1 MTIPPSDRHG
11 VWVND
16 GSGTPKLIHAAWVN
30 DNTANPKAAKEIW
43 INNAQTLTRVWPP
56 RAYVV
61 ELVPIGTRHGKTVHL
76 FTAVDTTTLSIAQTN
91 ADPQWNDGNW
101 NALWG
106 GMRYGEG
113 PEGSVTYAFRRWDK
127 YDAVGNYDFST
138 ANAVRRTTA
147 NGATAGFGHGG
158 LYKNLLQT
166 SPYDPNDK
174 RTHSPFVVIEPN
186 SQILCIRTNFAK
198 SFSQGGDE
206 EGSSPVAT
214 IGLYTGNDTY
224 FGSTST
230 ATHSWT
236 STVTNDI
243 PVTGGEDGA
252 QPAAPAPQS
261 GIFATTN
268 TSNTFFTN
276 FGMVYGKGSGC
287 RFGISTHSS
296 FGSNTLNLGS
306 WMSNKNYG
314 SFPTSTIYG
323 FGNDSNKLT
332 AFNNSANVVPF
343 TLPAPT
349 VSGHVGWK
357 YIQFD
362 FDDSAASEGYVYQN
376 YNIPTSNY
384 SPSDWG
390 AVGVNTSLG
399 STLFLVIPP

>member
-11 VWVND
+11 LWVND

-147 NGATAGFGHGG
+147 NGATVGFGHGG

-174 RTHSPFVVIEPN
+174 RTHSPFVVIEPG
-186 SQILCIRTNFAK
+186 SKILCIRTNFAK
-198 SFSQGGDE
+198 SFSQEGGED
-206 EGSSPVAT
+206 GSSPVAT

-252 QPAAPAPQS
+252 QPASPAAAS

-268 TSNTFFTN
+268 TQNTFFTN
-276 FGMVYGKGSGC
+276 FGMVYGKGTGC

-296 FGSNTLNLGS
+296 FGPNTLNLGS

-314 SFPTSTIYG
+314 SSPTSTIYG
-323 FGNDSNKLT
+323 FGNNSDKLT
-332 AFNNSANVVPF
+332 ASNNSFNVEPF

-362 FDDSAASEGYVYQN
+362 FDDQSASEGYVYQN
-376 YNIPTSNY
+376 YNIPTSTY

-390 AVGVNTSLG
+390 AVDVNTSLG

>member
-1 MTIPPSDRHG
+1 
-11 VWVND
+11 
-16 GSGTPKLIHAAWVN
+16 
-30 DNTANPKAAKEIW
+30 
-43 INNAQTLTRVWPP
+43 
-56 RAYVV
+56 V
-61 ELVPIGTRHGKTVHL
+61 ELVPIGTRHGRTDHS

-91 ADPQWNDGNW
+91 ADPQWNNGNW

-106 GMRYGEG
+106 GMRYGNAAAG
-113 PEGSVTYAFRRWDK
+113 TEGSVTYAFRRWDK

-147 NGATAGFGHGG
+147 NGTTVGFGHGG

-174 RTHSPFVVIEPN
+174 RTHSPFVVIEPG
-186 SQILCIRTNFAK
+186 SKILCIRTNFAK
-198 SFSQGGDE
+198 SFSQGGSED
-206 EGSSPVAT
+206 GSSPVAT

-230 ATHSWT
+230 ATHSWA

-252 QPAAPAPQS
+252 QPAASAPQS
-261 GIFATTN
+261 GIFANATQN
-268 TSNTFFTN
+268 NSFSTN
-276 FGMVYGKGSGC
+276 FGMVYGKGTGC
-287 RFGISTHSS
+287 KFGISTHSS
-296 FGSNTLNLGS
+296 FGPNTLNLGS

-314 SFPTSTIYG
+314 SSPTSTIYG
-323 FGNDSNKLT
+323 FGNNSDRLT
-332 AFNNSANVVPF
+332 TFTNSANVVPF

-362 FDDSAASEGYVYQN
+362 YDDSESSTGFVYQN
-376 YNIPTSNY
+376 YNIPTSSNDTA
-384 SPSDWG
+384 DW
-390 AVGVNTSLG
+390 AAAGVNTSFG